1 MAACALLFGVDSM
14 NAYQTPTANGIYY
27 VFNTG
32 VTSSG
37 PGFMS
42 RGNNYGQQAVISP
55 FGLPVKLI
63 STGEAD
69 TYYFQFLDNDKYLSD
84 NGFMYT
90 DGSTQDHKDNDN
102 NLIESDPDRRR
113 AIKVVLQ
120 NDGIYKLINTNNN
133 DTEVENWY
141 GNIVGDGEGN
151 RRDYLWKFLSPAEY
165 EEMVMGYT
173 TTDNMAVASSMGWT
187 LSEQT
192 TVAFKEYLSANYVPV
207 DKTSLIQH
215 ATFDTTHN
223 TDGWTVTGSSLA
235 WGNEGGDKI
244 TPEIYQGHSTIE
256 QEVTVDKAGVYKVS
270 VNSFYRCGNYETL
283 YNNNC
288 SGSVSYLQANN
299 NKVRICDIYSIGI
312 SSLPGGP
319 NAANNNFFS
328 QGKYLNEVYV
338 YVPEGETKTIK
349 ISLVSP
355 GVSGGGWFVFNNFKL
370 AYYSDEVSEEA
381 ATALLGTV
389 PTDPMLKA
397 TKDALASAK
406 NTFEN
411 SKTVANYNAL
421 YDAIGAANLSIVAYA
436 PLGEK
441 LTEAASV
448 KTAVSSNSPSYV
460 NTFDTNIATITIN
473 YNEGN
478 IAEADIA
485 TQIGNVE
492 TEIRNLVK
500 SQTVEGSDMSRAIPN
515 AAGNAAVN
523 NDNWKIQNA
532 LAEGE
537 NFRLD
542 TWAGSASGMSVPMI
556 EYWIANGN
564 TLSGNT
570 IYQTISGLAAGTY
583 TVTATIAVNNES
595 KVAPNAGSALLF
607 ANDKTKD
614 ITSGGAVTSF
624 SGNTGTFSVS
634 VTLSEGQDL
643 KIGLITVEPN
653 YNWIAFKDFKLIKGE
668 IKPKSI
674 SLDKTSANL
683 MAGETTTIKAT
694 VDEDASNKTVIWT
707 SSNEKVATVANG
719 LISAVGAGSAT
730 ITAKCEAN
738 ENVST
743 TASVS
748 VTNAAAP
755 KNWTVLPDGFDQG
768 DFFIR
773 NVGTGK
779 FLGGANSWGT
789 QASII
794 QHGIPFGLTKIAEGK
809 YTLNSY
815 TYNSES
821 DHFFNGAFIDQ
832 PETNI
837 FVTKLSNGNYALS
850 TAEGKYV
857 TANAGSMV
865 VDNKA
870 ANSNASLAQW
880 QFLSADDMLKN
891 LKDGDTDATFFLSE
905 ANISRNLRKS
915 NGASAWTGTK
925 YERNGG
931 WDNGFRYGGPD
942 ENQCGET
949 WHAKTNSYQT
959 VSVPNGTY
967 TVRVQGFYRPDNSSA
982 DASYLYANVGGEDV
996 TVALKELGTDGAAN
1010 SMDEASALF
1019 SNDKYWNVLSGVTV
1033 TNNKL
1038 TVGIKTDDENNWTIW
1053 DNFEL
1058 ELTSGGVF
1066 NVEPA
1071 ITNGD
1076 YYLANSGK
1084 YITRRGGTD
1093 GERNEGVLANEGEL
1107 LAKVTTNTAGISI
1120 ISFYEKGDGADGTDG
1135 SPIKERLFLSRDQVY
1150 TDGKR
1155 HVEKAHHH
1163 HFWAIEA
1170 VSGGFKLR
1178 NIEDGRYLAV
1188 KEDNTVTVAEE
1199 GTVWIFDTQSSALD
1213 LYNSALAAE
1222 GSFNPGFEN
1231 GEHAPYNNV
1240 AKLSAI
1246 AHVKELGSEGQYPSL
1261 KIAPLSTAIS
1271 SDWVANSGEVNAI
1284 YDGTFNNAPV
1294 NPATGGVNGW
1304 SAAEGLRQLVKSDVE
1319 GSIVSTGMYVW
1330 GKNVM
1335 TYGETT
1341 GYTLPLKANTVYKL
1355 TYDRAS
1361 WEGESSTHSD
1371 VTIKDPNGNVLG
1383 TASEK
1388 GSAGYWKSTDGTLIS
1403 QTVYFVTTNAGNY
1416 TLLMCPWGNTVFTNM
1431 ELKKTNDVLTFA
1443 DGSVPSYLP
1452 GTYPS
1457 VKIDREFSSDKWS
1470 TAVYPFA
1477 VSADKIAVLKSY
1489 DAESGKLAFES
1500 ASASTPNVPF
1510 LLKNDGAITTLSNV
1524 EVSAAVAEDAYDA
1537 DSIVSLK
1544 GVYAQT
1550 SVEAE
1555 EGVTN
1560 YVLSNNKI
1568 YKIGANPATVNPYHA
1583 YIQLA
1588 LPMSAPEAR
1597 ELTFTVDGETTGI
1610 SEVKARNNADG
1621 NIYNLNGQR
1630 VKNAKK
1636 GVYIMN
1642 GKTVIVK

>member
-1 MAACALLFGVDSM
+1 MAQETPENDGVYYMYNDASDLFLTRGEEWGTQAVAKPVGLPWKISIAADGKYTLRMYDLTIAGSTSGFGGNCFTDNDSPIQFTPSGSATDGFTLQNGDNFITCPNSAGGVSLSVTTSTWKFLTQAQYDAVLAARVTAQEAAIAS
-14 NAYQTPTANGIYY
+14 AKGITIPSGQTLNDVVTDVDNWAASATVND
-27 VFNTG
+27 G
-32 VTSSG
+32 VPTSSTWT
-37 PGFMS
+37 PS
-42 RGNNYGQQAVISP
+42 KYSDRGGNTNWGDYGTEMYQCGNAHYTRTIT
-55 FGLPVKLI
+55 GLK
-63 STGEAD
+63 
-69 TYYFQFLDNDKYLSD
+69 Q
-84 NGFMYT
+84 
-90 DGSTQDHKDNDN
+90 
-102 NLIESDPDRRR
+102 
-113 AIKVVLQ
+113 
-120 NDGIYKLINTNNN
+120 GIYKVAVRGMKRMANNAN
-133 DTEVENWY
+133 CVIMGDAGYPISDT
-141 GNIVGDGEGN
+141 
-151 RRDYLWKFLSPAEY
+151 
-165 EEMVMGYT
+165 
-173 TTDNMAVASSMGWT
+173 
-187 LSEQT
+187 
-192 TVAFKEYLSANYVPV
+192 YLSANGNIIRIKAWYENRAGAENPNSTGDFVNIVNAGGYIAEGFVYVG
-207 DKTSLIQH
+207 S
-215 ATFDTTHN
+215 
-223 TDGWTVTGSSLA
+223 DGKLELDASSEA
-235 WGNEGGDKI
+235 YWG
-244 TPEIYQGHSTIE
+244 
-256 QEVTVDKAGVYKVS
+256 GVWFLF
-270 VNSFYRCGNYETL
+270 N
-283 YNNNC
+283 
-288 SGSVSYLQANN
+288 
-299 NKVRICDIYSIGI
+299 GI
-312 SSLPGGP
+312 S
-319 NAANNNFFS
+319 
-328 QGKYLNEVYV
+328 Y
-338 YVPEGETKTIK
+338 T
-349 ISLVSP
+349 
-355 GVSGGGWFVFNNFKL
+355 
-370 AYYSDEVSEEA
+370 YYDNSVSEED
-381 ATALLGTV
+381 ATEILSQATTLEDKYMLGTI
-389 PTDPMLKA
+389 KS
-397 TKDALASAK
+397 ALTNAK
-406 NTFEN
+406 TTFDGAH
-411 SKTVANYNAL
+411 TIANYNAL
-421 YDAIGAANLSIVAYA
+421 SSAIEAANLSIAAYA
-436 PLGEK
+436 PLGDK

-460 NTFDTNIATITIN
+460 NTFDTNIATITTN

-523 NDNWKIQNA
+523 NDNWKIENA

-537 NFRLD
+537 KFQLD

-556 EYWIANGN
+556 EYWIAKGN

-595 KVAPNAGSALLF
+595 TVAPNAGSALLF
-607 ANDKTKD
+607 GNDKTKD
-614 ITSGGAVTSF
+614 ITTGGTVTSF

-643 KIGLITVEPN
+643 KIGLKTVEPN

-683 MAGETTTIKAT
+683 MAGETTTIIAT

-730 ITAKCEAN
+730 ITAKCEAA
-738 ENVST
+738 ENINA

-755 KNWTVLPDGFDQG
+755 AYYSELAEG
-768 DFFIR
+768 DFYIR

-779 FLGGANSWGT
+779 FLDGGNDYGT
-789 QASII
+789 RASVSKR
-794 QHGIPFGLTKIAEGK
+794 GIPVKLSKVADKEGVYTIDTYMFRDANNHFLRGDYCDQGATEIHIK
-809 YTLNSY
+809 EVSSGSKVYTLSTESNSK
-815 TYNSES
+815 
-821 DHFFNGAFIDQ
+821 FI
-832 PETNI
+832 
-837 FVTKLSNGNYALS
+837 ALQ
-850 TAEGKYV
+850 
-857 TANAGSMV
+857 AGTTIV
-865 VDNKA
+865 ENNA
-870 ANSNASLAQW
+870 ANGEVSLAQW
-880 QFLSADDMLKN
+880 QFVSRDDLKKGIGTPTTDNPADLTFYLNDANNTTHYAMSW
-891 LKDGDTDATFFLSE
+891 DGGQKLAWNGEYSRGGTGSTDPFTVAERYHAT
-905 ANISRNLRKS
+905 
-915 NGASAWTGTK
+915 
-925 YERNGG
+925 
-931 WDNGFRYGGPD
+931 
-942 ENQCGET
+942 
-949 WHAKTNSYQT
+949 TNVYQT
-959 VSVPNGTY
+959 VAVPNGTY
-967 TVRVQGFYRPDNSSA
+967 KVRVQGFYRNDDGA
-982 DASYLYANVGGEDV
+982 TDISYLYANNQQTE
-996 TVALKELGTDGAAN
+996 LKVFNADGQGTTDNKNGASLA
-1010 SMDEASALF
+1010 F
-1019 SNDKYWNVLSGVTV
+1019 SKDQYWNEVTV
-1033 TNNKL
+1033 TVENNQL
-1038 TVGIKTDDENNWTIW
+1038 TVGIKTDGEHNWTCW

-1058 ELTSGGVF
+1058 WLTTANGL
-1066 NVEPA
+1066 NVQPA
-1071 ITNGD
+1071 IANGD
-1076 YYLANSGK
+1076 YYLYNNGK
-1084 YITRRGGTD
+1084 YMTRRGVSG
-1093 GERNEGVLANEGEL
+1093 GERNEGVVRTEGEL
-1107 LAKVTTNTAGISI
+1107 LANVMTDNAGITL
-1120 ISFYEKGDGADGTDG
+1120 ISFYDKADGTDAVG
-1135 SPIKERLFLSRDQVY
+1135 THPNLIKERLFLSKEQVY

-1155 HVEKAHHH
+1155 HVEKNYHHH
-1163 HFWAIEA
+1163 YWAINK
-1170 VSGGFKLR
+1170 VSGGYTLR

-1188 KEDNTVTVAEE
+1188 KEDGETVTVVSDEDDAA
-1199 GTVWIFDTQSSALD
+1199 VWTFDTQSSA
-1213 LYNSALAAE
+1213 SALYSSATAAE

-1246 AHVKELGSEGQYPSL
+1246 AQVKALGSEGQYPSL
-1261 KIAPLSTAIS
+1261 KIASLANAIS
-1271 SDWVANSGEVNAI
+1271 SDWVVNSGEVNAI

-1524 EVSAAVAEDAYDA
+1524 EVSPAVAEDAYDA

-1568 YKIGANPATVNPYHA
+1568 YKVGANAATVNPYHA
-1583 YIQLA
+1583 YIKLA
-1588 LPMSAPEAR
+1588 LPTLESR
-1597 ELTFTVDGETTGI
+1597 ELTFTVDGEATGI
-1610 SEVKARNNADG
+1610 SEVKAQNNAADG